1 MNIHDAIVKARNE
14 GWEARM
20 NRDAQRQFEAPQIRR
35 RLVENHL
42 GQRWYVKRI
51 EIDICGDLYYHVAT
65 ECKEE
70 DETRLE
76 KLITTADRV
85 RKHYHNG
92 GLVNLEYWKKIE
104 FAGA

>member
-1 MNIHDAIVKARNE
+1 MNVHDAIVKARNE
-14 GWEARM
+14 GWEARI
-20 NRDAQRQFEAPQIRR
+20 NRSAQREFEEPQIRT

-51 EIDICGDLYYHVAT
+51 EIDICGDLYYHAAT

-70 DETRLE
+70 DTSALARLI
-76 KLITTADRV
+76 LTADRV

-92 GLVNLEYWKKIE
+92 GLVNLEHWKKIE